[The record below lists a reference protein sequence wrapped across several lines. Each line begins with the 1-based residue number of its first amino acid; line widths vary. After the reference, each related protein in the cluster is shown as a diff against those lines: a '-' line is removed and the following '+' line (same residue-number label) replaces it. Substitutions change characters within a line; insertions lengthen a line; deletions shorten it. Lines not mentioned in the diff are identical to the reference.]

1 LREPSNAL
9 PNQYA
14 QLLKTEGEELIFTD
28 EAITLLASITYD
40 MNEQTENLGA
50 RRLHTIMERLLAD
63 IMFAASDYQGQQF
76 VIDDAYVTDKLRD
89 MIDDRDLS
97 KFML

>member
-1 LREPSNAL
+1 MNRVEFMNAL
-9 PNQYA
+9 
-14 QLLKTEGEELIFTD
+14 
-28 EAITLLASITYD
+28 
-40 MNEQTENLGA
+40 
-50 RRLHTIMERLLAD
+50 ERLLAD

-76 VIDDAYVTDKLRD
+76 VIDDAYVTDKLHD